1 MYTKFFGL
9 KKRPFVLSPDPAFLF
24 RSRGHDLALTHL
36 EYGLIHNVGFIAL
49 TGEVGAGKTTLLK
62 YLFEKISS
70 SIDTALILNTHLE
83 PLALLETLVKEFEI
97 QVESNHKSDLV
108 DALFQH
114 FLKAYSDGGRCVVV
128 VDEAQN
134 LPLDSFEELRMLSN
148 LEAGSEFLVQI
159 VLVGQPQLK
168 VRLMDP
174 ALAQLTQRISVH
186 YHLSP
191 LSQDEVGNYIEHRLL
206 VSGYDRP
213 EPIFTQDAVCCVA
226 SFSQGIPRV
235 ISSICDAAMTYAF
248 ADDVPSISEGII
260 ERVILDNELLFLSS
274 KQDDGDAESIAA
286 LSDRLSVVPTADES
300 QVAGLYGELRSLEAR
315 IKVLESAEQDKAI
328 MVLRELLTE
337 EKERSR
343 QSAHKAVL
351 LEMRCKNLASMV
363 EVLRK
368 GQKAAIEKSQEPR
381 KGWRLFRGGKK

>member
-1 MYTKFFGL
+1 
-9 KKRPFVLSPDPAFLF
+9 
-24 RSRGHDLALTHL
+24 
-36 EYGLIHNVGFIAL
+36 
-49 TGEVGAGKTTLLK
+49 
-62 YLFEKISS
+62 
-70 SIDTALILNTHLE
+70 
-83 PLALLETLVKEFEI
+83 VKEFEI
-97 QVESNHKSDLV
+97 PVESNHKSDLV

-114 FLKAYSDGGRCVVV
+114 FLQAYSDGGRCVIV

-191 LSQDEVGNYIEHRLL
+191 ISQDEVGNYIEHRLL
-206 VSGYDRP
+206 VSGYDRS
-213 EPIFTQDAVCCVA
+213 EPVFTRDAVCCVA

-248 ADDVPSISEGII
+248 ADDVSSISEGII
-260 ERVILDNELLFLSS
+260 ERVILDNELLFLSWR
-274 KQDDGDAESIAA
+274 QDDGDAVLNSGF
-286 LSDRLSVVPTADES
+286 SDVLPAVPKADES
-300 QVAGLYGELRSLEAR
+300 QLTGVYAELKTLEAR
-315 IKVLESAEQDKAI
+315 VKALESAEQDKAV
-328 MVLRELLTE
+328 MVLRELLAE

-343 QSAHKAVL
+343 QNAQKATL

-363 EVLRK
+363 EMLKK

-381 KGWRLFRGGKK
+381 RAWRLFRGGKT